1 MPEPPG
7 EPDARHRLAADISAK
22 WPAAREL
29 SAGELKARFP
39 KRRLSAGWRLPAA
52 ITEPPHDVLVA
63 IDDDFP
69 WSLPLIA
76 LPEPPGGVTYPHI
89 EGDGRLCLTKVG
101 TAFEVPAE
109 IAHVEQLIPDANDL
123 IQAGRT
129 ESNEADFFAEAQSY
143 WTLVQP
149 AHGQYWLTEPSPSAH
164 AVWVGA
170 RDGTNVVL
178 ANTKESLDGW
188 AHYAARRLG
197 AIDVA
202 LMVRL
207 NTPLHPHNYP
217 LTMAQLSAL
226 ATHVGANAELERAV
240 TRWKAHDPL
249 PVVISFDFGGRAIA
263 LGGEF
268 LAPSQVKIPGTRQRG
283 IPGFRQGSSLRGR
296 ARIVALS
303 MVPQR
308 FAHANVVPIY
318 REFLNERTA
327 GPASHALSSMRVVVA
342 GCGAVGGQLAVQL
355 AQAGVGH
362 LILLDSETLDWRN
375 VGRHVLDGS
384 TVGHNKALAV
394 AAAIKRRFPDIDV
407 TGVGERWQTYQ
418 RREDEPLTKADLV
431 VSATGDAASNLH
443 LDQLVKSGDVPPAV
457 FCFLEA
463 FGVAAHAVF
472 CLPESGRLRD
482 ICTSAGILL
491 EPVADLATMPQAPQ
505 EPACGAI
512 YQPFSSLAALS
523 SISLAGELAIDALL
537 GRVAVSQHRVW
548 VGAAAGFATQGLSLT
563 AVWQARLNAS
573 CFSRRFDLP
582 MPLME
587 P

>member
-1 MPEPPG
+1 MPEPPV
-7 EPDARHRLAADISAK
+7 EPDARQRLGADISAT

-52 ITEPPHDVLVA
+52 ITEPPQDLLVA
-63 IDDDFP
+63 VDDHFP
-69 WSLPLIA
+69 WSLPHIA
-76 LPEPPGGVTYPHI
+76 LPEAPGGVTYPHV
-89 EGDGRLCLTKVG
+89 EGDGRLCLTNVSDAFDVPVG
-101 TAFEVPAE
+101 
-109 IAHVEQLIPDANDL
+109 IAHVQELVQDANDL
-123 IQAGRT
+123 MQKGKT
-129 ESNEADFFAEAQSY
+129 KSNEVDFFAEAHSY

-149 AHGQYWLTEPSPSAH
+149 ADGQYWLTEPSPSTH

-178 ANTKESLDGW
+178 ATTKENLERW
-188 AHYAARRLG
+188 ARHGARRLS

-202 LMVRL
+202 LMLRL
-207 NTPLHPHNYP
+207 NAPLHPHNYP
-217 LTMAQLSAL
+217 LTMAHLSAL
-226 ATHVGANAELERAV
+226 ATQVGANAELERAML
-240 TRWKAHDPL
+240 RWNAHDPL
-249 PVVISFDFGGRAIA
+249 PVVISFDFGGQAIA
-263 LGGEF
+263 LGGGF
-268 LAPSQVKIPGTRQRG
+268 LPPSEVKFPGARQRG
-283 IPGFRQGSSLRGR
+283 IPGFRQGSALRGH
-296 ARIVALS
+296 ARVAALS

-308 FAHANVVPIY
+308 FPHAKVVPIY

-327 GPASHALSSMRVVVA
+327 GPASRALSDMRVVVA

-362 LILLDSETLDWRN
+362 LTLLDSEALDWRN

-384 TVGHNKALAV
+384 AVGQNKALAV

-407 TGVGERWQTYQ
+407 TGVAESWETYQ
-418 RREDEPLTKADLV
+418 RREGEPVTKADLI
-431 VSATGDAASNLH
+431 VSATGEAASNLH
-443 LDQLVKSGDVPPAV
+443 LDRLVESGDVPPAV

-472 CLPESGRLRD
+472 CLPDSGQLRH
-482 ICTSAGILL
+482 ICTPAGILL

-505 EPACGAI
+505 EPACGAV

-523 SISLAGELAIDALL
+523 GIALAGELAIDALL
-537 GRVAVSQHRVW
+537 GRVAMSQHRVW

-563 AVWQARLNAS
+563 AIWQTRLNATG
-573 CFSRRFDLP
+573 FARRFDLP
-582 MPLME
+582 MPLMQR
-587 P
+587 